1 VPQSKLFPPN
11 LSELSV
17 QLMAVLL
24 FQNWAGAPIEGEG
37 VQHRRHFG
45 KEASPKHHGGDPE
58 ANNELS
64 LDSYTRIC
72 GRIEWYWFKRW

>member
-1 VPQSKLFPPN
+1 
-11 LSELSV
+11 
-17 QLMAVLL
+17 MAVLL

-64 LDSYTRIC
+64 AAAGLNGIGLKA
-72 GRIEWYWFKRW
+72 GRRNTSIVGTI